1 MRFVVAVLCCLS
13 LPASAA
19 DSLTLAVAANFKPV
33 LQRLNADFK
42 HDTGIEIRLS
52 SASSGV
58 LATQILH
65 GAPFDVFF
73 SADAE
78 RPAQLI
84 AGGLAAADASFC
96 YASGRLALV
105 GGQLADLA
113 RATSSVAIANPA
125 TAPYGT
131 AALEVLARAEFL
143 PGAARTLVRGNNA
156 AQAYQFWHS
165 GAADL
170 ALIPLA
176 LAPEHAIPI
185 PAGWHQPVLQFA
197 LVLGSGDSL
206 QRYLNWLRSDT
217 VRSQIIHAGYDPC
230 P

>member
-33 LQRLNADFK
+33 LQRLNEDFK

-131 AALEVLARAEFL
+131 AALEVLAR
-143 PGAARTLVRGNNA
+143 
-156 AQAYQFWHS
+156 
-165 GAADL
+165 
-170 ALIPLA
+170 
-176 LAPEHAIPI
+176 
-185 PAGWHQPVLQFA
+185 
-197 LVLGSGDSL
+197 
-206 QRYLNWLRSDT
+206 
-217 VRSQIIHAGYDPC
+217 
-230 P
+230 